1 MTTAFNDFGATRA
14 AVLLK
19 FKLAGYAPT
28 ADEFGGDDAID
39 DAIAD
44 AVHAIVQAMPALV
57 RDSLQLPTLLK
68 IEARA
73 ASGQTSAFIR
83 LVPLVEGKVHLW
95 QGQPAMFTSQPVLQT
110 NPWRENQTG
119 WLGIGG
125 VQAPSPTPPSALWEN
140 QEDTFSVDYETGEVT
155 LVNPLNRNDQVYVSC
170 EVAIDDPAYVLPSLA
185 DLVAAGAAANL
196 GFKVYPQASSQW
208 EYVTRLGAMFGDTVK
223 ALAAGEWVPT
233 ELRTLQ
239 WWKAPEPDT
248 AEGRIGSVSKYRA

>member
-19 FKLAGYAPT
+19 FKLAGYIP
-28 ADEFGGDDAID
+28 DVEEFGGDDAVD
-39 DAIAD
+39 DAMAD
-44 AVHAIVQAMPALV
+44 AVHGIVQAMPALV
-57 RDSLQLPTLLK
+57 RDSLQLPSLLK

-73 ASGQTSAFIR
+73 ATGQTSAFIR
-83 LVPLVEGKVHLW
+83 LVPLVPGKVHLW

-119 WLGIGG
+119 G

-140 QEDTFSVDYETGEVT
+140 AEDTFSVDYETGEVT

-170 EVAIDDPAYVLPSLA
+170 EVAIDDPAYALPSLA
-185 DLVAAGAAANL
+185 DLVAAGAAASL

-208 EYVTRLGAMFGDTVK
+208 EYVTRLGTGYADTVK

-239 WWKAPEPDT
+239 WWKAPEPDA